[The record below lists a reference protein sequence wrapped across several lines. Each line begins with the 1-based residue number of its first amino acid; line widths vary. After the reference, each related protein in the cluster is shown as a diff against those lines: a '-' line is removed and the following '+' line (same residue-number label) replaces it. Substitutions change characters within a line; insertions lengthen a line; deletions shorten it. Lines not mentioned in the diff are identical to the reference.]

1 MWTNGLLIVCGALL
15 LSTHSAEAR
24 ASGAPSAVCAD
35 GNQLPQHGPVAQ
47 TSVSPYT
54 LTASATEYVA
64 GDTVTGK
71 CVELRYLNRHESI
84 ERTYK

>member
-1 MWTNGLLIVCGALL
+1 MWTNLLMLCGALV
-15 LSTHSAEAR
+15 LSCRDVTAR
-24 ASGAPSAVCAD
+24 ASGAPSGVCDD
-35 GNQLPQHGPVAQ
+35 GNQLPQHGPAAQ
-47 TSVSPYT
+47 TSASPYT
-54 LTASATEYVA
+54 LTASATEYAA